1 MAILKYRSDSDREFL
16 VALGTTIKPG
26 ADFLVGISLNFPDA
40 FGIGVFA
47 VRTYRA
53 FRPKN
58 RSQCIRGRFRR
69 WQTVFIWSSV
79 RSFGVGKKFVFM
91 PQISP
96 KLPLLSSGYTIFI
109 EFDYQCVT

>member
-58 RSQCIRGRFRR
+58 RLNVFAGGFIAGKPGVYLVKRQVFWR
-69 WQTVFIWSSV
+69 WQHV
-79 RSFGVGKKFVFM
+79 RFHASN
-91 PQISP
+91 IA
-96 KLPLLSSGYTIFI
+96 
-109 EFDYQCVT
+109 